1 MSAPPR
7 LQKITRQAL
16 ALLIIDTRAR
26 VFIARTLL
34 QTGLFLASNV
44 RIDSLQRRPMDRDL
58 LDVIIVGGGPAGLS
72 AALVLGRC
80 RRRAIVFD
88 AGHPR
93 NEASH
98 ALHGYLT
105 RDGIPPAEFLQIGRE
120 QLARYDTIELRPV
133 KVMGVE
139 RGDARFT
146 VTIAGGEQFSAR
158 MLLLATG
165 LVDELPQIEGFRKFY
180 GVSAHNCP
188 YCDGWEHRDQP
199 LAVLGCNKDAADL
212 ALELLLWSKDV
223 ILCTN
228 GAPECGRD
236 VLDPVK
242 RNGVRIVDKRIKC
255 LEGTGDKLERIRF
268 DDGTEMPRTAVF
280 FSPGQHQR
288 SPLAEQLGC
297 DFCKDDGCIQCGEN
311 AATNVPGVYASG
323 NATRGV
329 QLVIAAAAEGMQAAF
344 AINTALLEADAKQQ
358 AVLKTSVA
366 GESQD

>member
-1 MSAPPR
+1 MAGR
-7 LQKITRQAL
+7 
-16 ALLIIDTRAR
+16 
-26 VFIARTLL
+26 
-34 QTGLFLASNV
+34 
-44 RIDSLQRRPMDRDL
+44 DSDL

-80 RRRAIVFD
+80 RRHTIVFD

-105 RDGIPPAEFLQIGRE
+105 RDGISPAEFLRIGRE
-120 QLARYDTIELRPV
+120 QLAPYDTIEVRPA
-133 KVMGVE
+133 KVIGVE
-139 RGDARFT
+139 RRDRRFRA
-146 VTIAGGEQFSAR
+146 TIEGGEAFSSR

-165 LVDELPQIEGFRKFY
+165 LVDELPRIEGFRQFY
-180 GVSAHNCP
+180 GVSAHSCP

-199 LAVLGCNKDAADL
+199 LAVLGCSKDAAEL

-228 GAPECGRD
+228 GAPECGQD
-236 VLDPVK
+236 VLEPME
-242 RNGVRIVDKRIKC
+242 RNGVRIVHTPIKR
-255 LEGTGDKLERIRF
+255 LEGIGDRLERIRF
-268 DDGTEMPRTAVF
+268 EDGTEMARTAVF

-288 SPLAEQLGC
+288 SALAEQLGC
-297 DFCKDDGCIQCGEN
+297 EFCEADGCIQCGEN
-311 AATNVPGVYASG
+311 AATNVPGVYAAG

-344 AINTALLEADAKQQ
+344 AINTALLEADAKREE
-358 AVLKTSVA
+358 VV
-366 GESQD
+366 

>member
-1 MSAPPR
+1 MNHAKPTS
-7 LQKITRQAL
+7 T
-16 ALLIIDTRAR
+16 DT
-26 VFIARTLL
+26 
-34 QTGLFLASNV
+34 
-44 RIDSLQRRPMDRDL
+44 P

-80 RRRAIVFD
+80 RRRTILFD

-105 RDGIPPAEFLQIGRE
+105 RDGIPPAEFLKIGRE
-120 QLARYDTIELRPV
+120 QLARYDTIEIRSA
-133 KVMGVE
+133 KVTGVE
-139 RGDARFT
+139 RGDGRFT
-146 VTIAGGEQFSAR
+146 ASIEGGEQFSSR

-165 LVDELPQIEGFRKFY
+165 LVDELPQIEGFQQFY
-180 GVSAHNCP
+180 GVTAHNCP

-199 LAVLGCNKDAADL
+199 LAVLGCSKDAADL

-228 GAPECGRD
+228 GQPECGRE
-236 VLDPVK
+236 VLDPMK
-242 RNGVRIVDKRIKC
+242 RNGVRIIDTPIKR

-268 DDGTEMPRTAVF
+268 ADGSELARTAVF

-288 SPLAEQLGC
+288 SRLAEQLGC
-297 DFCKDDGCIQCGEN
+297 EFCEADRCVQCGEN
-311 AATNVPGVYASG
+311 AATNVPGVYAAG

-344 AINTALLEADAKQQ
+344 AINNALLEVDAKRGE
-358 AVLKTSVA
+358 VLDTGVA
-366 GESQD
+366 GEN

>member
-1 MSAPPR
+1 MAGAPEDAEKP
-7 LQKITRQAL
+7 
-16 ALLIIDTRAR
+16 
-26 VFIARTLL
+26 TLS
-34 QTGLFLASNV
+34 LFDA
-44 RIDSLQRRPMDRDL
+44 L

-80 RRRAIVFD
+80 RRRTILFD

-105 RDGIPPAEFLQIGRE
+105 RDGISPAEFLKIGRE
-120 QLARYDTIELRPV
+120 QLAPYDTIKVRPA
-133 KVMGVE
+133 KVVGVE
-139 RGDARFT
+139 HGDCRFT
-146 VTIAGGEQFSAR
+146 ATIEGGEQFSSR

-165 LVDELPQIEGFRKFY
+165 LVDELPRIEAFRQFY
-180 GVSAHNCP
+180 GVTAHTCP

-199 LAVLGCNKDAADL
+199 LAVIGCNKDAADL

-223 ILCTN
+223 ILCTD
-228 GAPECGRD
+228 GAAECGRD
-236 VLDPVK
+236 VLDPMQ
-242 RNGVRIVDKRIKC
+242 RNGVRIVDAPIKR
-255 LEGTGDKLERIRF
+255 LEGIGDKLERIRF
-268 DDGTEMPRTAVF
+268 HDDTEIARTAIF

-297 DFCKDDGCIQCGEN
+297 EFCEADGCIQCGED
-311 AATNVPGVYASG
+311 AATNVPGLYAAG

-344 AINTALLEADAKQQ
+344 AINTALLEADAKRGE
-358 AVLKTSVA
+358 VLETSIA
-366 GESQD
+366 GEK

>member
-1 MSAPPR
+1 MR
-7 LQKITRQAL
+7 G
-16 ALLIIDTRAR
+16 DG
-26 VFIARTLL
+26 
-34 QTGLFLASNV
+34 TGM
-44 RIDSLQRRPMDRDL
+44 DSDL
-58 LDVIIVGGGPAGLS
+58 LDVIVVGGGPAGLS

-80 RRRAIVFD
+80 RRRTTVFD

-105 RDGIPPAEFLQIGRE
+105 RDGISPAEFLKIGRE
-120 QLARYDTIELRPV
+120 QLARYDTIEVRAA
-133 KVMGVE
+133 KVVGIE

-146 VTIAGGEQFSAR
+146 ATVEGGEQFSSR

-165 LVDELPQIEGFRKFY
+165 LVDELPQIEGFRQFY
-180 GVSAHNCP
+180 GVTAHTCP

-199 LAVLGCNKDAADL
+199 LAILGCNKDAAGL

-228 GAPECGRD
+228 GAPECGPE

-242 RNGVRIVDKRIKC
+242 HNGVRIVDTPIKR
-255 LEGTGDKLERIRF
+255 LEGRGDKLERIRF
-268 DDGTEMPRTAVF
+268 EDGTEMARTAIF

-297 DFCKDDGCIQCGEN
+297 EFCEDDGCIQCGEN

-344 AINTALLEADAKQQ
+344 AINTALLEADAKKGE
-358 AVLKTSVA
+358 VLETSVA
-366 GESQD
+366 GDS